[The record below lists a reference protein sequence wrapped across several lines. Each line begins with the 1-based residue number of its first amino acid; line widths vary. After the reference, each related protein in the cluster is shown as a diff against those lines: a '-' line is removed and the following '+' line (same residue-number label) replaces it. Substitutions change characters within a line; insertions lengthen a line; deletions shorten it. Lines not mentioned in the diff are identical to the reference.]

1 MVVCACQEADG
12 VALSRRPNAVFA
24 NILIASDGTDE
35 SDHVVS
41 VAQLLERQSRS
52 RVVAAHVTQWRTL
65 RGFQYREYPDEA
77 LRRLKVRSQVADL
90 QAAGLDAQVRMNST
104 LRLAQIARDAGADL
118 IVIGGSR
125 HGTLAG
131 LLLGS
136 VGQRMPRLA
145 SCPVLVVPPLKRPP
159 RLTRWWLR

>member
-1 MVVCACQEADG
+1 M
-12 VALSRRPNAVFA
+12 FA

-41 VAQLLERQSRS
+41 VAQLLARESRS
-52 RVVAAHVTQWRTL
+52 RVVAAHVTKWRTL
-65 RGFQYREYPDEA
+65 RGFQYRQYPDED
-77 LRRLKVRSQVADL
+77 LRRLKVRSQVAAL
-90 QAAGLDAQVRMNST
+90 QAAGLDAEVRMDST
-104 LRLAQIARDAGADL
+104 LRKPAPRLAQIARDAGADL
-118 IVIGGSR
+118 IVIGGSK

-145 SCPVLVVPPLKRPP
+145 SCPVLVVPPLKTSP
-159 RLTRWWLR
+159 RLTQWWLR